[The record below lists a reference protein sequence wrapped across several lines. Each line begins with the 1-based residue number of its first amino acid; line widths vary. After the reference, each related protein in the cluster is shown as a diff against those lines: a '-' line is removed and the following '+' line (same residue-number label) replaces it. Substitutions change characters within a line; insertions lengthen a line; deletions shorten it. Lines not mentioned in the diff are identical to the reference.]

1 MIVTDEQISYDII
14 IDEIAAW
21 YPGAV
26 FSICDSRP
34 HGVILDPEIP
44 TLWRK
49 LRQPT
54 LVTINYRDF
63 FQRKFLHADYCIVCF
78 KLEPLEAIKIP
89 ALLRSVLSLP
99 EYNTKARR
107 MEKIISWRDG
117 ALKHLSL

>member
-26 FSICDSRP
+26 ISICDSRP

-44 TLWRK
+44 SLLRK

-54 LVTINYRDF
+54 LGTINYRDF
-63 FQRKFLHADYCIVCF
+63 FQSKMLHADYCIVCL
-78 KLEPLEAIKIP
+78 KLEPLQAIQIP
-89 ALLRSVLSLP
+89 GLLREILSLP
-99 EYNTKARR
+99 RYNTKARR
-107 MEKIISWRDG
+107 IGKIISWRDS
-117 ALKHLSL
+117 AIKHLSR

>member
-1 MIVTDEQISYDII
+1 MIVTDEQISYDVI
-14 IDEIAAW
+14 IDGIAAW

-44 TLWRK
+44 SLLRK

-63 FQRKFLHADYCIVCF
+63 FQSKLLHASYCIVCL
-78 KLEPLEAIKIP
+78 KLEQLQATQIP
-89 ALLRSVLSLP
+89 DLLREILSLP

-107 MEKIISWRDG
+107 MGKIISWRDG
-117 ALKHLSL
+117 AVKHLSL